1 MNNLGVTSKEG
12 PGAIADPA
20 KEKPTTRFP
29 SATFEGAQVAALG
42 LEKAKIDTEYCLS
55 KVYVKVRS
63 VERPTYGG
71 GEKRVT
77 VDLLHS
83 SPAIEESQE
92 SGEDEESGEESGD
105 EESESGYES
114 EGSDE
119 AATENET
126 TGKAVRN
133 ALDFPTSSVSPA
145 EAGL

>member
-1 MNNLGVTSKEG
+1 MNNLGVTRKEG
-12 PGAIADPA
+12 PGAIAEPA
-20 KEKPTTRFP
+20 QNKSTTRFP
-29 SATFEGAQVAALG
+29 SATFEGEQVAAIG
-42 LEKAKIDTEYCLS
+42 LEKAKIDTEYCLN

-63 VERPTYGG
+63 VERPSYGD

-83 SPAIEESQE
+83 APAIEESQE

-119 AATENET
+119 ADTENET
-126 TGKAVRN
+126 TGQSVRE
-133 ALDFPTSSVSPA
+133 APDFKTSAVSPA